1 MSSSN
6 SSTADSNAESDGDEP
21 VETLVAGR
29 AKRANAGNRLGV
41 LLRSA
46 EEDEQID
53 DFWKEH
59 EDEEDFEEAS
69 DDDADDAL
77 ASSDD
82 NDEDDNDD
90 DQGPQKA
97 GSERDLTGEKELRRQ
112 ERADKTKKRRVQS
125 DVLNL
130 QHLRKKVKSAHET
143 DGTPTASTPRPSK
156 KRKRESEGAEAV
168 PTRSSSRKQ
177 TVQSKAVTKLHEEE
191 SRLRSRRAKEQ
202 QARAAELKAIHA
214 APALTQEDRL
224 KEAEKVEKRNSKS
237 LNTWEQSEN
246 RRAEAQREKLEAM
259 RNKQLDGPVI
269 RWYSGS
275 VIWEG
280 DKIVQNRVWRPKVE
294 ELPTSPQN
302 GDAGGQESTPKPT
315 DGKDGALA
323 QTAESAALP
332 ETRSAN
338 TYTIVTEPKTVH
350 AEASQP
356 ASKDELA
363 VSPAINAAGTP
374 PHGPAASSQTAAS
387 FLDGIHYY
395 ASLPGEQQRSER
407 RAQADGRLTNE
418 QQPLADAELLVKT
431 PPETAPAPTL
441 HPPEPVPAPSPPP
454 LPALEKSPSQAA
466 QTQSLSTQPPA
477 THPPTSTHLTYST
490 QPLLPVQPPPHLSY
504 QQSPTWPYSFQ
515 PVPPSPPVLPSPPA
529 PPPSPPLLQ
538 QQAARTLL
546 ILSSFPSLATPT
558 PRLQSQREAQL
569 LSTLL
574 PDTALA
580 AAALP
585 RGYANKTFYASAA
598 VPAKPT
604 CAVTGRRARYR
615 HPASALGYRD
625 VAGFRRIQRLV
636 VGRGGRWSAL
646 VGAYVGVGRV
656 ARGVPEGFGGSGG
669 VGEVER
675 EREREVKR
683 EEGEGEAR
691 REEVLRVGEMV

>member
-6 SSTADSNAESDGDEP
+6 SSTADSTAESDGDEP

-53 DFWKEH
+53 DFWREH

-82 NDEDDNDD
+82 NDDDDNDD

-130 QHLRKKVKSAHET
+130 QHLRKKVKSARET
-143 DGTPTASTPRPSK
+143 DDTPTASTPRPSK

-280 DKIVQNRVWRPKVE
+280 DKIVRNRVWRPKVE
-294 ELPTSPQN
+294 EVPTSPQN
-302 GDAGGQESTPKPT
+302 GDAEGQESTPKPT
-315 DGKDGALA
+315 NGKEGAVA
-323 QTAESAALP
+323 QTAESAALS

-338 TYTIVTEPKTVH
+338 TYTTVTEPITVH
-350 AEASQP
+350 AEAPQP
-356 ASKDELA
+356 LAGELA
-363 VSPAINAAGTP
+363 VSPAINTAGTP
-374 PHGPAASSQTAAS
+374 PHGPTASSQTAAS

-407 RAQADGRLTNE
+407 RAQGDGRLTNE

-431 PPETAPAPTL
+431 PSETAPAPTL

-454 LPALEKSPSQAA
+454 LPAPEKSLSQTSQA
-466 QTQSLSTQPPA
+466 QSLSAQLPA

-490 QPLLPVQPPPHLSY
+490 QPLLPVPPPPHLSY

-515 PVPPSPPVLPSPPA
+515 PVQPSPPVPPSPPA

-546 ILSSFPSLATPT
+546 ILSSFPSLATIT

-574 PDTALA
+574 PDTTTP
-580 AAALP
+580 ALP

-636 VGRGGRWSAL
+636 VGRGGRWSKL
-646 VGAYVGVGRV
+646 LGAYVGVGRV
-656 ARGVPEGFGGSGG
+656 ARGVPEGWGGAGG
-669 VGEVER
+669 GEVEG
-675 EREREVKR
+675 EVKR

-691 REEVLRVGEMV
+691 REEVEARREEVLRVGEMV